1 MTIKTIDCVECGESV
16 PYGRLSCPACGA
28 LLASVAGS
36 RRPTVRVSSTSAVA
50 TAIDDAPE
58 PMLTLTQA
66 PHTADPESTLAAE
79 PQASPAAEAAVA
91 VEPEVDAEPMSAV
104 EPVLAHEPE
113 PSPAEPVFEPLLA
126 EPDEAEGTLWPPLVE
141 PAPTLAPRPY
151 QSVEV
156 ERHVP
161 YGTPSAQ
168 PSGYRPSTYSPTD
181 GPDWSDA
188 TAAGSDAATTA
199 APSVDAVAA
208 AGKATRPLTIDP
220 ERFVEIATWFAIV
233 GAAMAVLGFLLPWS
247 RVVIGASG
255 VGGYF
260 DGWGL
265 ASPTHVFVVLGLL
278 AVLAVEILRAPVP
291 DWLRT
296 GIPGLILGSLI
307 VGLVWP
313 YVVGRLGA
321 DIGVLVA
328 GLGGLALIIGGVV
341 ASWATRHG
349 EVEQAV

>member
-1 MTIKTIDCVECGESV
+1 MAIKTIDCVECGESV
-16 PYGRLSCPACGA
+16 PYGRLSCPACGS
-28 LLASVAGS
+28 LLASVAGA
-36 RRPTVRVSSTSAVA
+36 RRPTVRTTKAVQVA
-50 TAIDDAPE
+50 TADDEAPEVAAAPVVTAEPAAAAEPLPSRPVIGPLLAPE
-58 PMLTLTQA
+58 PIET
-66 PHTADPESTLAAE
+66 
-79 PQASPAAEAAVA
+79 
-91 VEPEVDAEPMSAV
+91 
-104 EPVLAHEPE
+104 
-113 PSPAEPVFEPLLA
+113 
-126 EPDEAEGTLWPPLVE
+126 EGTLWPPLLE
-141 PAPTLAPRPY
+141 PAPTLSPRPY
-151 QSVEV
+151 QAVEV
-156 ERHVP
+156 EHHVP
-161 YGTPSAQ
+161 HDTMPTQPSA
-168 PSGYRPSTYSPTD
+168 YRPSTYSPTD

-188 TAAGSDAATTA
+188 TAAGGAAATAATATDAAA
-199 APSVDAVAA
+199 AT
-208 AGKATRPLTIDP
+208 GKSTGSSMIDP
-220 ERFVEIATWFAIV
+220 ARFAEIATWFAIV

-291 DWLRT
+291 TWLRT
-296 GIPGLILGSLI
+296 GIPGLVLGGLI
-307 VGLVWP
+307 IGLVWP

-328 GLGGLALIIGGVV
+328 GLGGLALIIGGSV

>member
-1 MTIKTIDCVECGESV
+1 MAIKTIDCVECGESV

-28 LLASVAGS
+28 LLASVAGA
-36 RRPTVRVSSTSAVA
+36 RRPTIRTTKAASIATADHEAPEVAAEPVA
-50 TAIDDAPE
+50 TAEPVAAAEPLSSRPVIEPLLAPE
-58 PMLTLTQA
+58 PMET
-66 PHTADPESTLAAE
+66 
-79 PQASPAAEAAVA
+79 
-91 VEPEVDAEPMSAV
+91 
-104 EPVLAHEPE
+104 
-113 PSPAEPVFEPLLA
+113 
-126 EPDEAEGTLWPPLVE
+126 EGTLWPPLVE
-141 PAPTLAPRPY
+141 PAPTLSPRPY
-151 QSVEV
+151 QAVEV
-156 ERHVP
+156 EHHLP
-161 YGTPSAQ
+161 HDTMPTQPSA
-168 PSGYRPSTYSPTD
+168 YRPSTYSPTD

-188 TAAGSDAATTA
+188 TAAGEAAATAATATDAAA
-199 APSVDAVAA
+199 ATGNS
-208 AGKATRPLTIDP
+208 AGSSMIDP
-220 ERFVEIATWFAIV
+220 ARFVEIATWFAIV

-291 DWLRT
+291 TWLRT
-296 GIPGLILGSLI
+296 GIPGLVLGGLI
-307 VGLVWP
+307 IGLVWP

-328 GLGGLALIIGGVV
+328 GLGGLALIIGGSV

>member
-1 MTIKTIDCVECGESV
+1 MAIKTIDCVECGESV
-16 PYGRLSCPACGA
+16 PYGRLSCHACGA
-28 LLASVAGS
+28 LLASVVGA
-36 RRPTVRVSSTSAVA
+36 RRPTIRTTKAVPVA
-50 TAIDDAPE
+50 TADDEAPEVAAEPVAAPE
-58 PMLTLTQA
+58 PVA
-66 PHTADPESTLAAE
+66 AAE
-79 PQASPAAEAAVA
+79 PLPSR
-91 VEPEVDAEPMSAV
+91 
-104 EPVLAHEPE
+104 PVI
-113 PSPAEPVFEPLLA
+113 EPLLA
-126 EPDEAEGTLWPPLVE
+126 PEPVETEGTLWPPLVE
-141 PAPTLAPRPY
+141 PAPSLSPRPY
-151 QSVEV
+151 QAVEV
-156 ERHVP
+156 DRHMP
-161 YGTPSAQ
+161 HDTMPPQPSA
-168 PSGYRPSTYSPTD
+168 YRPSTYSPTD

-188 TAAGSDAATTA
+188 TVAGEAAATAADAAA
-199 APSVDAVAA
+199 ATGKSPGLSMIDAA
-208 AGKATRPLTIDP
+208 
-220 ERFVEIATWFAIV
+220 RFVEIATWFAIV

-291 DWLRT
+291 TWLRT
-296 GIPGLILGSLI
+296 GIPGLILGGLI
-307 VGLVWP
+307 IGLVWP

-328 GLGGLALIIGGVV
+328 GLGGLALIIGGSV